1 MSSESLN
8 LVMAGSR
15 KRRIKDKLAKYG
27 VTTGGALVLVAL
39 LLIFFYLLYVVKPIF
54 NGASVEATSSFT
66 LPTQGK
72 TAWLGVEEQNE
83 IGYRFNDQ
91 GQVSFFAVKADG
103 GVKVG
108 QVLGQASVAG
118 DVTAVAPP
126 APGQKLIAYGFADGK
141 AMVVQPSFKVSYP
154 NDVRVIE
161 PSLQYP
167 FGEEPVVIDPQGKA
181 LTRMVFEATKDKM
194 ATAAVTE
201 DGRGVMT
208 VMSGEENFL
217 SGEVEWSSQNYA
229 IPSLPRHVDQ
239 MLLTPNLRILF
250 VREGNR
256 LSVYDIHNLSD
267 ISLRDVM
274 EINAP
279 NADVTQVALLSGA
292 SSLMVGNDNGVI
304 SQWFEVAKDGKRQFT
319 QIRDFKGDGP
329 VALLTPEHFRKGFI
343 SAANDG
349 TINFF
354 HATGEAKL
362 LGETIEGGAL
372 AALAISPRHNLLL
385 TQQGNDFKVFEVEND
400 HPEVTWS
407 ALWQEVWYEGYPEP
421 QYVWQSTSASNEL
434 TQQGNDFKVFEVEND
449 HPEVTWSAL
458 WQEVWYEGYP
468 EPMYVW
474 QSTSASNDFEAKLS
488 LVPLV
493 FGTLKA
499 SFYAMLF
506 AVPLGVAGAIYTAY
520 FMSAG
525 LRKYV
530 KPTVEIM
537 AALPTVILGFLAGLW
552 LAPIIEGALPG
563 VILLLLLLP
572 MGMLLTALVWNYLPE
587 RGRSW
592 LPEGWHAILLIPVLL
607 LIGWGAFALSP
618 LIENAFMHGDSR
630 IWLTHEMGIKFD
642 QRNSLVVGIAMGFAV
657 IPTIFS
663 IAEDAVFSVPKHLTQ
678 GSLAL
683 GATPW
688 QTLSRV
694 VILTASPGIFSAVMM
709 GLGRA
714 VGETMIVLMATGNTP
729 IMDFSMFQGLR
740 TLAANIAVEMPESE
754 VGSSHYRVLFLAA
767 FVLFVFTFMFN
778 TLAEFIRQRLR
789 EKYSSL

>member
-1 MSSESLN
+1 MSSESLH

-54 NGASVEATSSFT
+54 NGASMEPTASFT
-66 LPTQGK
+66 LPIQGK
-72 TAWLGVEEQNE
+72 TAWIGVEEQNE
-83 IGYRFNDQ
+83 IGYRFSDQ
-91 GQVSFFAVKADG
+91 GQVNFFAVQNDG
-103 GVKVG
+103 KVKVG
-108 QVLGQASVAG
+108 QSLGQAQVKG
-118 DVTAVAPP
+118 DITAVAPP
-126 APGQKLIAYGFADGK
+126 SPGQKLMAYGFADGK
-141 AMVVQPSFKVSYP
+141 AQVVQPAFKVSYP
-154 NDVRVIE
+154 NDVRVIA

-167 FGEEPVVIDPQGKA
+167 FGEEPVVVDPAGKA
-181 LTRMVFEATKDKM
+181 LSLMVFEATKDKM
-194 ATAAVTE
+194 ATAAVTA
-201 DGRGVMT
+201 DGRGVMM

-217 SGEVEWSSQNYA
+217 SGEVEWSAQNYS

-256 LSVYDIHNLSD
+256 LSVYDIHNLND
-267 ISLRDVM
+267 ISLRNVL

-279 NADVTQVALLSGA
+279 DANVTRVELLSGA
-292 SSLMVGNDNGVI
+292 SSLLVGNDNGVI
-304 SQWFEVAKDGKRQFT
+304 SQWFEVARDGKRQFT
-319 QIRDFKGDGP
+319 QIRDFKGDGA
-329 VALLTPEHFRKGFI
+329 VAQLTPEHFRKGFI
-343 SAANDG
+343 SADKSG
-349 TINFF
+349 TISFF
-354 HATGEAKL
+354 HATGETKL
-362 LGETIEGGAL
+362 LSEKVEGGPL
-372 AALAISPRHNLLL
+372 AALAISPRHNVLLM
-385 TQQGNDFKVFEVEND
+385 QQGDAFKLFAVENE

-407 ALWQEVWYEGYPEP
+407 ALWQQVWYEGYPEP
-421 QYVWQSTSASNEL
+421 Q
-434 TQQGNDFKVFEVEND
+434 
-449 HPEVTWSAL
+449 
-458 WQEVWYEGYP
+458 
-468 EPMYVW
+468 YVW

-499 SFYAMLF
+499 SFYAMVF

-563 VILLLLLLP
+563 VVLLLILLP
-572 MGMLLTALVWNYLPE
+572 MGMLLTALIWNYLPE
-587 RGRSW
+587 RGKSW

-607 LIGWGAFALSP
+607 LIGWGAFAVSP

-630 IWLTHEMGIKFD
+630 IWLTHDMGIKFD

-767 FVLFVFTFMFN
+767 FVLFVFTFLFN

>member
-1 MSSESLN
+1 MSSESIN
-8 LVMAGSR
+8 LGMAGSR

-54 NGASVEATSSFT
+54 NGATMEPTASFT
-66 LPTQGK
+66 LPVAGK

-83 IGYRFNDQ
+83 IGYRFSDK
-91 GQVSFFAVKADG
+91 GQVNFFAVQGDG
-103 GVKVG
+103 KVKVG
-108 QVLGQASVAG
+108 QALGQAQVKG
-118 DVTAVAPP
+118 DITAVAPP

-141 AMVVQPSFKVSYP
+141 AQVVQPYFKVSYP

-161 PSLQYP
+161 PSLQSP
-167 FGEEPVVIDPQGKA
+167 FGEEPVVVDPQGKA
-181 LTRMVFEATKDKM
+181 LTLMVFEATKDKM
-194 ATAAVTE
+194 ATAAVTA
-201 DGRGVMT
+201 DGRGVMA

-217 SGEVEWSSQNYA
+217 SGDIEWSAQNYS

-256 LSVYDIHNLSD
+256 LSVYDIHNLND

-279 NADVTQVALLSGA
+279 NANVTRVELLSGA
-292 SSLMVGNDNGVI
+292 SSLLVGNDNGVI
-304 SQWFEVAKDGKRQFT
+304 SQWFEVARDGKRQFT
-319 QIRDFKGDGP
+319 QIRDFKGDGA
-329 VALLTPEHFRKGFI
+329 VAQLTPEHFRKGFI
-343 SAANDG
+343 SADKEG
-349 TINFF
+349 TVSFF
-354 HATGEAKL
+354 HATGETKL
-362 LGETIEGGAL
+362 LSEKVEGGAL
-372 AALAISPRHNLLL
+372 SALAISPRHNVLLM
-385 TQQGNDFKVFEVEND
+385 QQGDAFKLFAVENE

-407 ALWQEVWYEGYPEP
+407 ALWQQVWYEGYPEP
-421 QYVWQSTSASNEL
+421 Q
-434 TQQGNDFKVFEVEND
+434 
-449 HPEVTWSAL
+449 
-458 WQEVWYEGYP
+458 
-468 EPMYVW
+468 YVW

-499 SFYAMLF
+499 SFYAMVF

-563 VILLLLLLP
+563 VVLLLILLP
-572 MGMLLTALVWNYLPE
+572 MGMLLTALIWNYLPE
-587 RGRSW
+587 RGKSW

-607 LIGWGAFALSP
+607 LIGWGAFAMSP

-767 FVLFVFTFMFN
+767 FVLFVFTFLFN

>member
-1 MSSESLN
+1 MSSESIN
-8 LVMAGSR
+8 LGMAGSR

-54 NGASVEATSSFT
+54 NGATMEPTASFT
-66 LPTQGK
+66 LPVAGK

-83 IGYRFNDQ
+83 IGYRFSDK
-91 GQVSFFAVKADG
+91 GQVNFFAVQGDG
-103 GVKVG
+103 KVKVG
-108 QVLGQASVAG
+108 QVLGQAQVKG
-118 DVTAVAPP
+118 DITAVAPP

-141 AMVVQPSFKVSYP
+141 AQVVQPYFKVSYP

-161 PSLQYP
+161 PSLQSP
-167 FGEEPVVIDPQGKA
+167 FGEEPVVVDPQGKA
-181 LTRMVFEATKDKM
+181 LTLMVFEATKDKM
-194 ATAAVTE
+194 ATAAVTA
-201 DGRGVMT
+201 DGRGVMA

-217 SGEVEWSSQNYA
+217 SGDIEWSAQNYS

-256 LSVYDIHNLSD
+256 LSVYDIHNLND

-279 NADVTQVALLSGA
+279 NANVTRVELLSGA
-292 SSLMVGNDNGVI
+292 SSLLVGNDNGVI
-304 SQWFEVAKDGKRQFT
+304 SQWFEVARDGKRQFT
-319 QIRDFKGDGP
+319 QIRDFKGDGA
-329 VALLTPEHFRKGFI
+329 VAQLTPEHFRKGFI
-343 SAANDG
+343 SADKEG
-349 TINFF
+349 TVSFF
-354 HATGEAKL
+354 HATGETKL
-362 LGETIEGGAL
+362 LSEKVEGGAL
-372 AALAISPRHNLLL
+372 SALAISPRHNVLLM
-385 TQQGNDFKVFEVEND
+385 QQGDAFKLFAVENE

-407 ALWQEVWYEGYPEP
+407 ALWQQVWYEGYPEP
-421 QYVWQSTSASNEL
+421 Q
-434 TQQGNDFKVFEVEND
+434 
-449 HPEVTWSAL
+449 
-458 WQEVWYEGYP
+458 
-468 EPMYVW
+468 YVW

-499 SFYAMLF
+499 SFYAMVF

-563 VILLLLLLP
+563 VVLLLILLP
-572 MGMLLTALVWNYLPE
+572 MGMLLTALIWNYLPE
-587 RGRSW
+587 RGKSW

-607 LIGWGAFALSP
+607 LIGWGAFAVSP

-767 FVLFVFTFMFN
+767 FVLFVFTFLFN
-778 TLAEFIRQRLR
+778 TLAEFVRQRLR

>member
-54 NGASVEATSSFT
+54 NGASMEPATSFT
-66 LPTQGK
+66 LPVAGK
-72 TAWLGVEEQNE
+72 TAWLGMEEQNE
-83 IGYRFNDQ
+83 IGYRFSDK
-91 GQVSFFAVKADG
+91 GQVNFFALQGDDKI
-103 GVKVG
+103 KVG
-108 QVLGQASVAG
+108 QSLGQAQVAG
-118 DVTAVAPP
+118 DISTATTP

-141 AMVVQPSFKVSYP
+141 AQVVQPAFKVSYP

-181 LTRMVFEATKDKM
+181 LQRMVFEATKEKM

-208 VMSGEENFL
+208 VMSGEENFI
-217 SGEVEWSSQNYA
+217 SGEIEWSSENYT

-250 VREGNR
+250 VRQGNR
-256 LSVYDIHNLSD
+256 LSVYDIHNLSE
-267 ISLRDVM
+267 ISLRNVL
-274 EINAP
+274 EINAT
-279 NADVTQVALLSGA
+279 NANVTRVELLAGA
-292 SSLMVGNDNGVI
+292 SSLLVGNDNGVI

-319 QIRDFKGDGP
+319 QIRDFKGDGA
-329 VALLTPEHFRKGFI
+329 VDLLTPEHFRKGFI
-343 SAANDG
+343 SADKDG
-349 TINFF
+349 IISFF
-354 HATGEAKL
+354 HATGETKL
-362 LGETIEGGAL
+362 LTETVEGGEL
-372 AALAISPRHNLLL
+372 SALAISPRHNALLM
-385 TQQGNDFKVFEVEND
+385 QQGDTFKLFTVEND

-407 ALWQEVWYEGYPEP
+407 ALWQKVWYEGYPEP
-421 QYVWQSTSASNEL
+421 Q
-434 TQQGNDFKVFEVEND
+434 
-449 HPEVTWSAL
+449 
-458 WQEVWYEGYP
+458 
-468 EPMYVW
+468 YVW

-488 LVPLV
+488 LVPLS

-499 SFYAMLF
+499 AFYALLF
-506 AVPLGVAGAIYTAY
+506 AVPLGIAGAIYTAY
-520 FMSAG
+520 FMSPG
-525 LRKYV
+525 MRKFV
-530 KPTVEIM
+530 KPTIEIM
-537 AALPTVILGFLAGLW
+537 EALPTVILGFLAGLW
-552 LAPIIEGALPG
+552 LAPIVEDYLPG
-563 VILLLLLLP
+563 IFMMLVMLP
-572 MGMLLTALVWNYLPE
+572 MGMLLAALLWHLLPDTLKQ
-587 RGRSW
+587 SV
-592 LPEGWHAILLIPVLL
+592 PEGSQAVLLIPVVI
-607 LIGWGAFALSP
+607 LIGWMALTLSP
-618 LIENAFMHGDSR
+618 VVENAFFGGDTRS
-630 IWLTHEMGIKFD
+630 WLTNVMGIKFD

-767 FVLFVFTFMFN
+767 FVLFVFTFFFN
-778 TLAEFIRQRLR
+778 TLAEFVRQRLR
-789 EKYSSL
+789 EKYSSM

>member
-1 MSSESLN
+1 MSSESIN
-8 LVMAGSR
+8 LGMAGSR

-54 NGASVEATSSFT
+54 NGASMEPTASFT
-66 LPTQGK
+66 LPVAGK
-72 TAWLGVEEQNE
+72 TAWLGIEEQNE
-83 IGYRFNDQ
+83 IGYRFSDKGLVN
-91 GQVSFFAVKADG
+91 FFAVQGDG
-103 GVKVG
+103 KIKVG
-108 QVLGQASVAG
+108 QHLGQAQVKGDITTVA
-118 DVTAVAPP
+118 VP

-141 AMVVQPSFKVSYP
+141 AQVVQPAFKVSYP

-161 PSLQYP
+161 PSLKYP
-167 FGEEPVVIDPQGKA
+167 FGEAPVVIDPQGKA
-181 LTRMVFEATKDKM
+181 LQLMVFEATKEKM

-217 SGEVEWSSQNYA
+217 SGEVEWSSENYS

-256 LSVYDIHNLSD
+256 LSVYDIHNLSE
-267 ISLRDVM
+267 ISLRNVL

-279 NADVTQVALLSGA
+279 DANVTRVQLLSGA
-292 SSLMVGNDNGVI
+292 SSLLVGNDNGVI

-319 QIRDFKGDGP
+319 QIRDFKGDGS
-329 VALLTPEHFRKGFI
+329 VDLLTPEHFRKGFI
-343 SAANDG
+343 SADKHG
-349 TINFF
+349 TISFF
-354 HATGEAKL
+354 HATGDTKL
-362 LGETIEGGAL
+362 LTETVAGGEL
-372 AALAISPRHNLLL
+372 SALAISPRHNLLL
-385 TQQGNDFKVFEVEND
+385 SQQGDSFKLFAVENE

-407 ALWQEVWYEGYPEP
+407 ALWQQVWYEGYPEP
-421 QYVWQSTSASNEL
+421 Q
-434 TQQGNDFKVFEVEND
+434 
-449 HPEVTWSAL
+449 
-458 WQEVWYEGYP
+458 
-468 EPMYVW
+468 YVW

-499 SFYAMLF
+499 SFYAMVF

-563 VILLLLLLP
+563 VMLLLILLP
-572 MGMLLTALVWNYLPE
+572 MGMLLTALLWHYLPE
-587 RGRSW
+587 RGKSW

-607 LIGWGAFALSP
+607 LIGWGAFAVSP

-630 IWLTHEMGIKFD
+630 IWLTNEMGIKFD

-767 FVLFVFTFMFN
+767 FVLFVFTFLFN
-778 TLAEFIRQRLR
+778 TLAEFVRQRLR
-789 EKYSSL
+789 EKYSSM

>member
-54 NGASVEATSSFT
+54 NGASMEPATSFT
-66 LPTQGK
+66 LPVAGK
-72 TAWLGVEEQNE
+72 TAWLGMEEQNE
-83 IGYRFNDQ
+83 IGYRFSDK
-91 GQVSFFAVKADG
+91 GQVNFFALQGDDKI
-103 GVKVG
+103 KVG
-108 QVLGQASVAG
+108 QSLGQAQVAG
-118 DVTAVAPP
+118 DISTATTP

-141 AMVVQPSFKVSYP
+141 ALVVQPAFKVSYP
-154 NDVRVIE
+154 NDMRVIE
-161 PSLQYP
+161 PSLKYP

-181 LTRMVFEATKDKM
+181 LQRMVFEATKDKM

-208 VMSGEENFL
+208 VMSGEENFI
-217 SGEVEWSSQNYA
+217 SGEIEWSSENYT

-250 VREGNR
+250 VRQGNR
-256 LSVYDIHNLSD
+256 LSVYDIHNLSE
-267 ISLRDVM
+267 ISLRNVL
-274 EINAP
+274 EINAT
-279 NADVTQVALLSGA
+279 NANVTRVELLAGA
-292 SSLMVGNDNGVI
+292 SSLLVGNDNGVI

-319 QIRDFKGDGP
+319 QIRDFKGDGA
-329 VALLTPEHFRKGFI
+329 VDLLTPEHFRKGFI
-343 SAANDG
+343 SADKDG
-349 TINFF
+349 IISFF
-354 HATGEAKL
+354 HATGETKL
-362 LGETIEGGAL
+362 LTETVEGGEL
-372 AALAISPRHNLLL
+372 SALAISPRHNALLM
-385 TQQGNDFKVFEVEND
+385 QQGDTFKLFTVEND

-407 ALWQEVWYEGYPEP
+407 ALWQKVWYEGYPEP
-421 QYVWQSTSASNEL
+421 Q
-434 TQQGNDFKVFEVEND
+434 
-449 HPEVTWSAL
+449 
-458 WQEVWYEGYP
+458 
-468 EPMYVW
+468 YVW

-488 LVPLV
+488 LVPLS

-499 SFYAMLF
+499 AFYALLF
-506 AVPLGVAGAIYTAY
+506 AVPLGIAGAIYTAY
-520 FMSAG
+520 FMSPG
-525 LRKYV
+525 MRKFV
-530 KPTVEIM
+530 KPTIEIM
-537 AALPTVILGFLAGLW
+537 EALPTVILGFLAGLW
-552 LAPIIEGALPG
+552 LAPIVEDYLPG
-563 VILLLLLLP
+563 IFMMLVMLP
-572 MGMLLTALVWNYLPE
+572 MGMLLAALLWHLLPDTLKQ
-587 RGRSW
+587 SV
-592 LPEGWHAILLIPVLL
+592 PEGSQAVLLIPVVI
-607 LIGWGAFALSP
+607 LIGWMALTLSP
-618 LIENAFMHGDSR
+618 VVENAFFGGDTRS
-630 IWLTHEMGIKFD
+630 WLTNVMGIKFD

-767 FVLFVFTFMFN
+767 FVLFVFTFFFN
-778 TLAEFIRQRLR
+778 TLAEFVRQRLR
-789 EKYSSL
+789 EKYSSM

>member
-1 MSSESLN
+1 MSSESIN
-8 LVMAGSR
+8 LGMAGSR

-54 NGASVEATSSFT
+54 NGATMEPTASFT
-66 LPTQGK
+66 LPVAGK

-83 IGYRFNDQ
+83 IGYRFSDK
-91 GQVSFFAVKADG
+91 GQVNFFAVQGDG
-103 GVKVG
+103 KVKVG
-108 QVLGQASVAG
+108 QVLGQAQVKG
-118 DVTAVAPP
+118 DITAVAPP

-141 AMVVQPSFKVSYP
+141 AQVVQPYFKVSYP

-161 PSLQYP
+161 PSLQSP
-167 FGEEPVVIDPQGKA
+167 FGEEPVVVDPQGKA
-181 LTRMVFEATKDKM
+181 LTLMVFEATKDKM
-194 ATAAVTE
+194 ATAAVTA
-201 DGRGVMT
+201 DGRGVMA

-217 SGEVEWSSQNYA
+217 SGDIEWNAQNYS

-256 LSVYDIHNLSD
+256 LSVYDIHNLND

-279 NADVTQVALLSGA
+279 NANVTQVELLSGA
-292 SSLMVGNDNGVI
+292 SSLLVGNDNGVI
-304 SQWFEVAKDGKRQFT
+304 SQWFEVARDGKRQFT
-319 QIRDFKGDGP
+319 QIRDFKGDGA
-329 VALLTPEHFRKGFI
+329 VAQLTPEHFRKGFI
-343 SAANDG
+343 SADKEG
-349 TINFF
+349 TVSFF
-354 HATGEAKL
+354 HATGETKL
-362 LGETIEGGAL
+362 LSEKVEGGAL
-372 AALAISPRHNLLL
+372 SALAISPRHNVLLM
-385 TQQGNDFKVFEVEND
+385 QQGDAFKLFAVENE

-407 ALWQEVWYEGYPEP
+407 ALWQQVWYEGYPEP
-421 QYVWQSTSASNEL
+421 Q
-434 TQQGNDFKVFEVEND
+434 
-449 HPEVTWSAL
+449 
-458 WQEVWYEGYP
+458 
-468 EPMYVW
+468 YVW

-499 SFYAMLF
+499 SFYAMVF

-563 VILLLLLLP
+563 VVLLLILLP
-572 MGMLLTALVWNYLPE
+572 MGMLLTALIWNYLPD
-587 RGRSW
+587 RGKSW

-607 LIGWGAFALSP
+607 LIGWGAFAVSP

-767 FVLFVFTFMFN
+767 FVLFVFTFLFN

>member
-1 MSSESLN
+1 MSSESIN
-8 LVMAGSR
+8 LGMAGSR

-54 NGASVEATSSFT
+54 NGATMEPTASFT
-66 LPTQGK
+66 LPVAGK

-83 IGYRFNDQ
+83 IGYRFSDK
-91 GQVSFFAVKADG
+91 GQVNFFAVQGDG
-103 GVKVG
+103 KVKVG
-108 QVLGQASVAG
+108 QVLGQAQVKG
-118 DVTAVAPP
+118 DITAVAPP

-141 AMVVQPSFKVSYP
+141 AQVVQPYFKVSYP

-161 PSLQYP
+161 PSLQSP
-167 FGEEPVVIDPQGKA
+167 FGEEPVVVDPQGKA
-181 LTRMVFEATKDKM
+181 LTLMVFEATKDKM
-194 ATAAVTE
+194 ATAAVTA
-201 DGRGVMT
+201 DGRGVMA

-217 SGEVEWSSQNYA
+217 SGDIEWSAQNYS
-229 IPSLPRHVDQ
+229 IPLLPRHVDQ

-256 LSVYDIHNLSD
+256 LSVYDIHNLND

-279 NADVTQVALLSGA
+279 NANVTRVELLSSA
-292 SSLMVGNDNGVI
+292 SSLLVGNDNGVI
-304 SQWFEVAKDGKRQFT
+304 SQWFEVARDGKRQFT
-319 QIRDFKGDGP
+319 QIRDFKGDGA
-329 VALLTPEHFRKGFI
+329 VAQLTPEHFRKGFI
-343 SAANDG
+343 SADKEG
-349 TINFF
+349 SVSFF
-354 HATGEAKL
+354 HATGETKL
-362 LGETIEGGAL
+362 LSEKVEGGAL
-372 AALAISPRHNLLL
+372 SALAISPRHNVLLM
-385 TQQGNDFKVFEVEND
+385 QQGDAFKLFAVENE

-407 ALWQEVWYEGYPEP
+407 ALWQQVWYEGYPEP
-421 QYVWQSTSASNEL
+421 Q
-434 TQQGNDFKVFEVEND
+434 
-449 HPEVTWSAL
+449 
-458 WQEVWYEGYP
+458 
-468 EPMYVW
+468 YVW

-499 SFYAMLF
+499 SFYAMVF

-563 VILLLLLLP
+563 VVLLLILLP
-572 MGMLLTALVWNYLPE
+572 MGMLLTALIWNYLPE
-587 RGRSW
+587 RGKSW

-607 LIGWGAFALSP
+607 LIGWGAFAVSP

-767 FVLFVFTFMFN
+767 FVLFVFTFLFN

>member
-54 NGASVEATSSFT
+54 NGASMEPATSFT
-66 LPTQGK
+66 LPVAGK
-72 TAWLGVEEQNE
+72 TAWLGMEEQNE
-83 IGYRFNDQ
+83 IGYRFSDK
-91 GQVSFFAVKADG
+91 GQVNFFALQEDDKI
-103 GVKVG
+103 KVG
-108 QVLGQASVAG
+108 QSLGQAQVAG
-118 DVTAVAPP
+118 DISTATTP

-141 AMVVQPSFKVSYP
+141 ALVVQPAFKVSYP

-161 PSLQYP
+161 PSLKYP

-181 LTRMVFEATKDKM
+181 LQRMVFEATKDKM

-208 VMSGEENFL
+208 VMSGEENFI
-217 SGEVEWSSQNYA
+217 SGEIEWSSENYT

-250 VREGNR
+250 VRQGNR
-256 LSVYDIHNLSD
+256 LSVYDIHNLSE
-267 ISLRDVM
+267 ISLRNVL
-274 EINAP
+274 EINAT
-279 NADVTQVALLSGA
+279 NANVTRVELLAGA
-292 SSLMVGNDNGVI
+292 SSLLVGNDNGVI

-319 QIRDFKGDGP
+319 QIRDFKGDGA
-329 VALLTPEHFRKGFI
+329 VDLLTPEHFRKGFI
-343 SAANDG
+343 SADKDG
-349 TINFF
+349 IISFF
-354 HATGEAKL
+354 HATGETKL
-362 LGETIEGGAL
+362 LTETVEGGEL
-372 AALAISPRHNLLL
+372 SALAISPRHNALLM
-385 TQQGNDFKVFEVEND
+385 QQGDTFKLFTVEND

-407 ALWQEVWYEGYPEP
+407 ALWQKVWYEGYPEP
-421 QYVWQSTSASNEL
+421 Q
-434 TQQGNDFKVFEVEND
+434 
-449 HPEVTWSAL
+449 
-458 WQEVWYEGYP
+458 
-468 EPMYVW
+468 YVW

-488 LVPLV
+488 LVPLS

-499 SFYAMLF
+499 AFYALLF
-506 AVPLGVAGAIYTAY
+506 AVPLGIAGAIYTAY
-520 FMSAG
+520 FMSPG
-525 LRKYV
+525 MRKFV
-530 KPTVEIM
+530 KPTIEIM
-537 AALPTVILGFLAGLW
+537 EALPTVILGFLAGLW
-552 LAPIIEGALPG
+552 LAPIVEDYLPG
-563 VILLLLLLP
+563 IFMMLVMLP
-572 MGMLLTALVWNYLPE
+572 MGMLLAALLWHLLPDTLKQ
-587 RGRSW
+587 SV
-592 LPEGWHAILLIPVLL
+592 PEGSQAVLLIPVVI
-607 LIGWGAFALSP
+607 LIGWMALTLSP
-618 LIENAFMHGDSR
+618 VVENAFFGGDTRS
-630 IWLTHEMGIKFD
+630 WLTNVMGIKFD

-767 FVLFVFTFMFN
+767 FVLFVFTFFFN
-778 TLAEFIRQRLR
+778 TLAEFVRQRLR
-789 EKYSSL
+789 EKYSSM

>member
-1 MSSESLN
+1 MSSESIN
-8 LVMAGSR
+8 LGMAGSR

-54 NGASVEATSSFT
+54 NGATMEPTASFT
-66 LPTQGK
+66 LPVAGK

-83 IGYRFNDQ
+83 IGYRFSDK
-91 GQVSFFAVKADG
+91 GQVNFFAVQGDG
-103 GVKVG
+103 KVKVG
-108 QVLGQASVAG
+108 QVLGQAQVKG
-118 DVTAVAPP
+118 DITAVAPP

-141 AMVVQPSFKVSYP
+141 AQVVQPYFKVSYP

-161 PSLQYP
+161 PSLQSP
-167 FGEEPVVIDPQGKA
+167 FGEEPVLVDPQGKA
-181 LTRMVFEATKDKM
+181 LALMVFEATKDKM
-194 ATAAVTE
+194 ATAAVTA
-201 DGRGVMT
+201 DGRGVMA

-217 SGEVEWSSQNYA
+217 SGDIEWSAQNYS

-256 LSVYDIHNLSD
+256 LSVYDIHNLND

-279 NADVTQVALLSGA
+279 NANVTRVELLSGA
-292 SSLMVGNDNGVI
+292 SSLLVGNDNGVI
-304 SQWFEVAKDGKRQFT
+304 SQWFEVARDGKRQFT
-319 QIRDFKGDGP
+319 QIRDFKGDGA
-329 VALLTPEHFRKGFI
+329 VAQLTPEHFRKGFI
-343 SAANDG
+343 SADKEG
-349 TINFF
+349 TVSFF
-354 HATGEAKL
+354 HATGETKL
-362 LGETIEGGAL
+362 LSEKVEGGAL
-372 AALAISPRHNLLL
+372 SALAISPRHNVLLM
-385 TQQGNDFKVFEVEND
+385 QQGDAFKLFAVENE

-407 ALWQEVWYEGYPEP
+407 ALWQQVWYEGYPEP
-421 QYVWQSTSASNEL
+421 Q
-434 TQQGNDFKVFEVEND
+434 
-449 HPEVTWSAL
+449 
-458 WQEVWYEGYP
+458 
-468 EPMYVW
+468 YVW

-499 SFYAMLF
+499 SFYAMVF

-563 VILLLLLLP
+563 VVLLLILLP
-572 MGMLLTALVWNYLPE
+572 MGMLLTALIWNYLPE
-587 RGRSW
+587 RGKSW

-607 LIGWGAFALSP
+607 LIGWGAFAVSP

-630 IWLTHEMGIKFD
+630 IWLTHDMGIKFD

-767 FVLFVFTFMFN
+767 FVLFVFTFLFN